1 MAVTAEWDGMNRV
14 HVSFGRLALG
24 VLEVRR
30 LASRQHGQALI
41 EYALIISLVA
51 VVAIAGLSL
60 TGTNVKTLLNKVAG
74 EV

>member
-1 MAVTAEWDGMNRV
+1 MNRV
-14 HVSFGRLALG
+14 HLIFGRLALG
-24 VLEVRR
+24 ALEARR
-30 LASRQHGQALI
+30 VASRQQGQALI

>member
-1 MAVTAEWDGMNRV
+1 MNRV
-14 HVSFGRLALG
+14 HLIFGRLALG
-24 VLEVRR
+24 ALESRR
-30 LASRQHGQALI
+30 VVSRQQGQALI